1 MVVNVISKIGKGL
14 NVTALT
20 SQSFIERLIQ
30 EDYKFFTGVPCSLL
44 SGLIYELE
52 DQKGEARYVPSVRED
67 AAVGLC
73 VGAYLAGSMP
83 VLLMQNSGL
92 GYCLNAFT
100 SLNLIYKIPALVIMS
115 WRGKAGKDAP
125 EHIIMGDI
133 DQALLKTAGMEY
145 SILSEENCDEVL
157 KKAKQKICDEKLP
170 YTLIIEKG
178 LFDERH

>member
-1 MVVNVISKIGKGL
+1 MAVL
-14 NVTALT
+14 N

-30 EDYKFFTGVPCSLL
+30 EEYNFFTGVPCSLL

-52 DQKGEARYVPSVRED
+52 GQQKVRYFPAVRED

-73 VGAYLAGSMP
+73 TGAYLAGAMP

-92 GYCLNAFT
+92 GYSLNAFT
-100 SLNLIYKIPALVIMS
+100 SLNLIYKIPVLVIMS
-115 WRGKAGKDAP
+115 WRGKDGKDAP

-133 DQALLKTAGMEY
+133 DKQLLETAGMEF
-145 SILSEENCDEVL
+145 SILNEENCEEAL
-157 KKAKQKICDEKLP
+157 KKAKQKTCKEKLP
-170 YTLIIEKG
+170 YTLIVEKG

>member
-1 MVVNVISKIGKGL
+1 MSS
-14 NVTALT
+14 LT
-20 SQSFIERLIQ
+20 SQSFIKRLIQ

-52 DQKGEARYVPSVRED
+52 DQQEVRYIPAVRED

-73 VGAYLAGSMP
+73 TGAYLAGSMP

-92 GYCLNAFT
+92 GYSLNAFT
-100 SLNLIYKIPALVIMS
+100 SLNLIYKIPMLVIMS
-115 WRGKAGKDAP
+115 WRGKDGKDAP

-133 DQALLKTAGMEY
+133 DKQLLETAGMAF
-145 SILSEENCDEVL
+145 SVLSEKNCEEVL
-157 KKAKQKICDEKLP
+157 KKAKQKTFKEKLP
-170 YTLIIEKG
+170 YTLIVEKG

>member
-1 MVVNVISKIGKGL
+1 MTSL
-14 NVTALT
+14 N

-52 DQKGEARYVPSVRED
+52 GHQKVRYIPAVRED

-73 VGAYLAGSMP
+73 TGAYLAGTMP

-92 GYCLNAFT
+92 GYSLNAFT
-100 SLNLIYKIPALVIMS
+100 SLNLIYKIPMLVIMS
-115 WRGKAGKDAP
+115 WRGKDGKDAP

-133 DQALLKTAGMEY
+133 DKQLLKTAGMEY
-145 SILSEENCDEVL
+145 SILSEENCEEVL
-157 KKAKQKICDEKLP
+157 KKAKQKICEEKLP
-170 YTLIIEKG
+170 YTLIVEKG

>member
-1 MVVNVISKIGKGL
+1 MVVSVISKIGKGL
-14 NVTALT
+14 NVSSLT
-20 SQSFIERLIQ
+20 SKSFIKRLIQ

-52 DQKGEARYVPSVRED
+52 DQKWEARYVPSVRED

-73 VGAYLAGSMP
+73 VGAYLAGMMP

-133 DQALLKTAGMEY
+133 DQELLKTAGMEY
-145 SILSEENCDEVL
+145 SILSAENCEEVL
-157 KKAKQKICDEKLP
+157 KKAKQKIYFEKLP
-170 YTLIIEKG
+170 YTLIVEKG

>member
-1 MVVNVISKIGKGL
+1 MSS
-14 NVTALT
+14 LT
-20 SQSFIERLIQ
+20 SQSFIKRLIQ

-52 DQKGEARYVPSVRED
+52 DQKEVRYIPAVRED

-73 VGAYLAGSMP
+73 TGAYLAGAMP

-92 GYCLNAFT
+92 GYSLNAFT
-100 SLNLIYKIPALVIMS
+100 SLNLIYNIPMLVIMS
-115 WRGKAGKDAP
+115 WRGKDGKDAP

-133 DQALLKTAGMEY
+133 DKQLLKTAGMEY
-145 SILSEENCDEVL
+145 SLLNKDNCDEVL
-157 KKAKQKICDEKLP
+157 RKAKNKICEEKLP

>member
-1 MVVNVISKIGKGL
+1 MVVSVISKTGKGL
-14 NVTALT
+14 NVSSLT

-52 DQKGEARYVPSVRED
+52 GQNGEVRYVPSVRED

-73 VGAYLAGSMP
+73 VGAYLAGTMP

-133 DQALLKTAGMEY
+133 DQELLKTAGMEY
-145 SILSEENCDEVL
+145 SILSEENWEEVL
-157 KKAKQKICDEKLP
+157 KKARQKICNEKLP
-170 YTLIIEKG
+170 YTLIVEKG